1 MIIGGRLGDTFD
13 WRAGQTVELVHS
25 SRTARFKVL
34 ATLDPEG
41 LALVEGGRIALCD
54 IATFQEFTGL
64 FGLAD
69 RIDLKLKAGSAVV
82 PEAMLAPLL
91 PAGVMVRSPSARS
104 ESGRGMIRAYQLSLT
119 FLSFI
124 SLFVGMFLVYSLVA
138 LNAAARRRELAVMR
152 ATGASAR
159 TLFCL
164 FVGEGA
170 FIGLVGWLLA
180 LPISSVLVKYLLAGV
195 SRTVSMLFVRVQVDG
210 LALSPWEILLS
221 FGVTVMVAVLAALQ
235 PAREAMGVPPR
246 EALDIDP
253 AATLRPQLIR
263 NMALGG
269 IGLLA
274 LVYPIARLPSPP
286 SVSLPGYLAA
296 LLLFV
301 GFALLAPLLLRQFG
315 RLAAPRLLRLGGQP
329 AFLAAGYLKESGV
342 QTAIS
347 VGALITAVALFTA
360 LVVMI
365 HSFRSTVA
373 LWVQQSI
380 AGDIYVRP
388 KLAELNRFRDP
399 LPPRVVS
406 AVQALPAPVAL
417 VPMRRLELG
426 VNGHQHLFEAMDYA
440 AYARRS
446 RFIWM
451 GGDTQQIEA
460 DLIAGKGVAVSEVFA
475 NSTGLN
481 TGDRYRV
488 QIGAQLMDEPILGVF
503 RDYRTR
509 GGAVYY
515 SLTGYQHRFGDGSWS
530 AVQINFTERSADL
543 AAAIDR
549 VRSALIDCCGDTIE
563 MIEGQG
569 LRRAIL
575 LIFDETFAITTV
587 LLLIALVVAALGIA
601 TTLAVLVLQRRR
613 QLNTIRAVGGSAA
626 QLRRMIVWEAS
637 LIVLA
642 GQAAGLACGFILSTL
657 LIFVVNRQSF
667 GWTFLYRVDWSSLL
681 TALPL
686 IFIAALLAA
695 LPAVRLAL
703 STSPAMLL
711 RGGTR

>member
-1 MIIGGRLGDTFD
+1 
-13 WRAGQTVELVHS
+13 
-25 SRTARFKVL
+25 
-34 ATLDPEG
+34 
-41 LALVEGGRIALCD
+41 
-54 IATFQEFTGL
+54 
-64 FGLAD
+64 
-69 RIDLKLKAGSAVV
+69 
-82 PEAMLAPLL
+82 
-91 PAGVMVRSPSARS
+91 
-104 ESGRGMIRAYQLSLT
+104 
-119 FLSFI
+119 
-124 SLFVGMFLVYSLVA
+124 
-138 LNAAARRRELAVMR
+138 
-152 ATGASAR
+152 
-159 TLFCL
+159 
-164 FVGEGA
+164 VGEGA

-399 LPPRVVS
+399 LPPGWCRPS
-406 AVQALPAPVAL
+406 RRCRRLWRSCPCGAWNWASTAISTSSRPWIMP
-417 VPMRRLELG
+417 PMR
-426 VNGHQHLFEAMDYA
+426 A
-440 AYARRS
+440 AAVLSGWAATRS
-446 RFIWM
+446 RSKP
-451 GGDTQQIEA
+451 T
-460 DLIAGKGVAVSEVFA
+460 
-475 NSTGLN
+475 
-481 TGDRYRV
+481 
-488 QIGAQLMDEPILGVF
+488 
-503 RDYRTR
+503 
-509 GGAVYY
+509 
-515 SLTGYQHRFGDGSWS
+515 
-530 AVQINFTERSADL
+530 
-543 AAAIDR
+543 
-549 VRSALIDCCGDTIE
+549 
-563 MIEGQG
+563 
-569 LRRAIL
+569 
-575 LIFDETFAITTV
+575 
-587 LLLIALVVAALGIA
+587 
-601 TTLAVLVLQRRR
+601 
-613 QLNTIRAVGGSAA
+613 
-626 QLRRMIVWEAS
+626 
-637 LIVLA
+637 
-642 GQAAGLACGFILSTL
+642 
-657 LIFVVNRQSF
+657 
-667 GWTFLYRVDWSSLL
+667 
-681 TALPL
+681 
-686 IFIAALLAA
+686 
-695 LPAVRLAL
+695 
-703 STSPAMLL
+703 
-711 RGGTR
+711 